1 MLNIKKVIYNEDF
14 TSGCETCDYGS
25 SYVNEIEIILEDE
38 TNAKIKVDR
47 MYEYSLSESDYMKLI
62 SNSKTIDGFILN
74 IIRFIKE
81 KSYNKNIEFEID
93 LDDLC
98 IYKNNEKIDILKTLD
113 KNKIVIQKDN

>member
-25 SYVNEIEIILEDE
+25 SYVNEIEIMLEDE

-62 SNSKTIDGFILN
+62 SNSKTIDDFILN
-74 IIRFIKE
+74 IIKFIKE
-81 KSYNKNIEFEID
+81 KRYDKNIEFEID
-93 LDDLC
+93 FNNLC

-113 KNKIVIQKDN
+113 KNKIVIQ